1 MKKIFFLSFI
11 FLLSLSLGSFAQ
23 KKNFKNH
30 SHNHVHK
37 HKNFAGGFF
46 AGLFF
51 SEVFDLRLN
60 NYREMYF
67 KYKSSQKNW
76 RLARDYKK
84 RNSAFY
90 NRGKVVAK
98 FENPNGGR
106 DYMVTLTKRGEW
118 YLDCPKK
125 LRKILKNK
133 VRRNL

>member
-23 KKNFKNH
+23 KKNFQNH

-37 HKNFAGGFF
+37 NKNFAGGFF

-51 SEVFDLRLN
+51 SEVFDLRSN
-60 NYREMYF
+60 NYRKMYF

-84 RNSAFY
+84 RNSGFY

-106 DYMVTLTKRGEW
+106 DFMVTLTKNGEW
-118 YLDCPKK
+118 YFDCPKK
-125 LRKILKNK
+125 LKKVLKNK
-133 VRRNL
+133 VRRRL